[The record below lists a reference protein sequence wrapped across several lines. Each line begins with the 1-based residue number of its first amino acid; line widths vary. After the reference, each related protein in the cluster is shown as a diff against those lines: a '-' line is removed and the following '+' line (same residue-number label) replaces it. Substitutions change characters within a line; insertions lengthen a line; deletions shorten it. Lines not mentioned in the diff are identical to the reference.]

1 MKEKIKLP
9 PVFSGTAEKPLLRSK
24 AGVKT
29 VLLSL
34 IYFAAAY
41 FLGEAELVFETF
53 PLGLSFV
60 CAVTENVP
68 AAAAGAFAAAVLS
81 GENAIVHISGI
92 VVAVG
97 FRYALSYALHKENIG
112 FPALHDGVPA
122 RIASVV
128 AGGFTLSL
136 IRIIYGGF
144 RYYDLLAAVFF
155 LLCSSGAVYAYSA
168 CFDRENEYTQK
179 YEAGVAAVMFSAVT
193 VCGRTSFLGISLSV
207 FTAFFLTLFTGR
219 KGGAMRGAVIGFLCG
234 AAADLTLCPMF
245 GITGFICGLF
255 SAVSAYAGVIFALI
269 AGVFGQMYISGIGSA
284 AGNLPE
290 AALSAFVF
298 LPLDYFGVIG
308 KIRLFGEEV
317 KAAVSADARRFS
329 YQSGLETVSLDIRR
343 LSDAMRS
350 VSELTSDL
358 SDAERT
364 ADADE
369 LARLCER
376 TYAEICENCGKKSSC
391 SVFGTEMRRELFLR
405 TGAALYEK
413 KSVTENDM
421 PKILRDFCGSV
432 SDAVVKININNARLT
447 ADRTKNDR
455 TSVIAKDTEIFAD
468 LLKNIYSSD
477 AQRTGENEKS
487 TALIRSAPFANMFSG
502 GPVVCG
508 ERKKYITG
516 VCADSVKLR
525 KCAKDIK
532 KSFEAALSEKLTDP
546 ETVTDGKTA
555 VFRTESRPVYTCE
568 AAKAER
574 TKENEIING
583 DTAFYLRGREDYFYG
598 AVCDGMGSGRDAAL
612 SSKLSG
618 VVTEKLLHAGCGADD
633 TLEVLNHI
641 IKQKRTECFSTL
653 DMIRI
658 DLLNGQAVFYKCGAA
673 PSVVLRNGRIYKLAS
688 HTPPVG
694 IMNGL
699 YAEKIRLDLQPDDVA
714 IVMSD
719 GVADAAEDPSWIT
732 EALSDIE
739 DTSPENV
746 AETLVMTAEEKFG
759 VKDDMSVLAIKIRK
773 I

>member
-1 MKEKIKLP
+1 MKEKIKMP
-9 PVFSGTAEKPLLRSK
+9 PVFAGAAEKRLLRSK
-24 AGVKT
+24 TGVKT

-34 IYFAAAY
+34 VYFAAAY
-41 FLGEAELVFETF
+41 FLCGAELVFETF
-53 PLGLSFV
+53 PLGIAFV
-60 CAVTENVP
+60 CAVTDNVP
-68 AAAAGAFAAAVLS
+68 AAAAGAFAAAALS
-81 GENAIVHISGI
+81 GENAMVYISGLI
-92 VVAVG
+92 VAVG
-97 FRYALSYALHKENIG
+97 FRYAMSYALHKENIA
-112 FPALHDGVPA
+112 FPALRDGVPA
-122 RIASVV
+122 RIASAV

-144 RYYDLLAAVFF
+144 RYYDLLSAVFF
-155 LLCSSGAVYAYSA
+155 ILCVSGAVYAYSA
-168 CFDRENEYTQK
+168 CLDRENEYTQK
-179 YEAGVAAVMFSAVT
+179 YEAGVAAFMFSAVT
-193 VCGRTSFLGISLSV
+193 VCGRTSVLGISLSA
-207 FTAFFLTLFTGR
+207 FAAFFLTLFAGR

-234 AAADLTLCPMF
+234 AATDIALCPMY

-255 SAVSAYAGVIFALI
+255 SAVSSYAGAIFALI
-269 AGVFGQMYISGIGSA
+269 AGLFGQMYISGIEPA
-284 AGNLPE
+284 VKNLPE

-329 YQSGLETVSLDIRR
+329 YRSGLETVSLDIRR
-343 LSDAMRS
+343 LSDAMRA

-358 SDAERT
+358 SDAERS
-364 ADADE
+364 ADTEE

-376 TYAEICENCGKKSSC
+376 TYAEICEDCGKKSEC
-391 SVFGTEMRRELFLR
+391 RVYKAGAACETFLR

-413 KSVTENDM
+413 KTVTEADL
-421 PKILRDFCGSV
+421 PKAFRDSCACV
-432 SDAVVKININNARLT
+432 SDAVVKININNAKLT
-447 ADRTKNDR
+447 AERTKNDR
-455 TSVIAKDTEIFAD
+455 TSVIAKDTEIFAG
-468 LLKNIYSSD
+468 LLKHICTSD
-477 AQRTGENEKS
+477 AERTGENEKS
-487 TALIRSAPFANMFSG
+487 TSLIKSAPFANMFSG

-555 VFRTESRPVYTCE
+555 VFKTETRPVYACE
-568 AAKAER
+568 AAKAEM

-612 SSKLSG
+612 SSKLTG
-618 VVTEKLLHAGCGADD
+618 VITEKLLHAGCGADD

-641 IKQKRTECFSTL
+641 IRQKRTECFSTL

-694 IMNGL
+694 IMSGL
-699 YAEKIRLDLQPDDVA
+699 CAEKIKLDLQPDDVA
-714 IVMSD
+714 VIMSD
-719 GVADAAEDPSWIT
+719 GVADASDDPSWIT
-732 EALSDIE
+732 ELLSDME
-739 DTSPENV
+739 DTTPENV